1 MVARAPV
8 RPADNSQAWESTAV
22 SRSNVRV
29 RPAEPA
35 DIPGLVTLTQ
45 SIDVAAGTFSGRP
58 LLDSSAEHIAARL
71 ADLIAEQSRTMLAA
85 VDDSGQIAG
94 LLVAKLDEVGAIDLT
109 PVLHISH
116 LLVTPKQR
124 RRGVGRLLLTAAV
137 HLADERGMDHVVAT
151 AGSGSREA
159 NRYLA
164 RLGFAPLVV
173 HRIAATGVLRRS
185 LGMAD
190 VPERMAVLRRA
201 RMARANRAAHHG
213 RSVRRGA

>member
-1 MVARAPV
+1 M
-8 RPADNSQAWESTAV
+8 

-35 DIPGLVTLTQ
+35 DIPALVTLAQ
-45 SIDVAAGTFSGRP
+45 SIDVTAGTFSGRP
-58 LLDSSAEHIAARL
+58 LADSSAEHIGTRL
-71 ADLIAEQSRTMLAA
+71 ADLIAEPARTMLAA
-85 VDDSGQIAG
+85 VDESGQIVG
-94 LLVAKLDEVGAIDLT
+94 LLVAKLDQIGAIDLT

-124 RRGVGRLLLTAAV
+124 RRGVGRMLLTAAV
-137 HLADERGMDHVVAT
+137 HLADERGMDHIVAT
-151 AGSGSREA
+151 AGSGSREG

-173 HRIAATGVLRRS
+173 HRVAATGVLRRS

-190 VPERMAVLRRA
+190 GPERMAVLRRA
-201 RMARANRAAHHG
+201 RMGRANRAAHHG